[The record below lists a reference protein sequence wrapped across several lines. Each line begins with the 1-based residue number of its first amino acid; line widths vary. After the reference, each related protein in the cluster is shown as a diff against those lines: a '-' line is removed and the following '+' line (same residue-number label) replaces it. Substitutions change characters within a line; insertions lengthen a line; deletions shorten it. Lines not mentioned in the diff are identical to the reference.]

1 MPWYE
6 PAVRATSQRRHN
18 NTTNDNDDH
27 TNVQNYLDEQW
38 NFPRHSSTNN
48 NNNYE
53 NNYDGLQFEV
63 ENQLQS
69 SGVLP
74 SSLSMNNN
82 NYSALQFGGMNRRG
96 EVEQSFANNLDQQ
109 NNNEMNRNSNMPISK
124 TAAFFHPRP
133 VMALM
138 PYKQFFSPI
147 ACPADDNCSDLL
159 EDERKQSAT
168 DDNANVS
175 APLLHNSQAAH
186 SQEYD
191 FQQQQTQQHLTPA
204 DDNLANINHTTQEDQ
219 QGSTNSSSPAP
230 PSSNLKPKDLF
241 SSFIAK
247 PISTNNNNTTNVFKV
262 PPKQSKL
269 VKDSNTG
276 QMKSSLTNDKEKNK
290 SKKSSWDDYGG
301 RPTVDNADNKK
312 ENAPNKDAAA
322 KKKKK
327 KKSSKQQQQSDGTDI
342 TDYLNG
348 NKKRVSN
355 DNSQK
360 DGKTKKK
367 KKQRKSNNATNT
379 GTELD
384 IPAYN
389 SDDILLT
396 TNPKESIPKLTQD
409 DFAGIEEME
418 LQNVAQCMEGMRLF
432 LEKFGN
438 QQFVAFSLL
447 FLDEYTGNYT
457 TSSAP
462 NNDNNGKQKKSKKK
476 GGGTRSNKFTL
487 PNSNN
492 SRGYEVTTPFVP
504 SSKKYCTP
512 KGQSCT
518 AWNCTCDDQIRSL
531 RASASLL
538 GAMFVFKN
546 TVDIEGVANIENQ
559 VGEWECFLLPLG
571 PTNNEQGEPPNEIDY
586 QRMSNWPI
594 IPFLC
599 GVSLSD
605 RWAAFEAILLNQRT
619 KLVTYNATVSLLPY
633 YQHLA
638 SDVGGSSNSTS
649 SVSVFAACIAGG
661 DNNNSDMSTPTS
673 SSVNNMRNDGYIQS
687 IWDLRLVSWMLRDNA
702 TDNELE
708 FSKFQEGFAH
718 LAPQD
723 ELHSNMSA
731 VMQGCI
737 SAKNSLQLVYKLYP
751 IVNGQL
757 VRGGLLDSL
766 EVIEQPVQSILA
778 QMECRGVGFFPHRLK
793 RIEVQLECRLEEL
806 STTAIQI
813 TKDPDFLLSS
823 PQQVSS
829 FLFDTLK
836 LSMPAGL
843 VAKNKTVHRSTS
855 EEALKA
861 IRSEMKS
868 RTGSSPQI
876 IDIILESRQLNK
888 LLTTYIRPLPKV
900 CRRNNN
906 SNQANNRGTS
916 PKRSKKQPARIYPQW
931 MQTAT
936 RTGRLSCRKPN
947 LQQIPKKG
955 AFGVD
960 PREAFAA
967 DQGLCL
973 FACDYSQ
980 KEVRILA
987 HMSGDEALVSLFRG
1001 DPNIDIYKQMS
1012 SIIRNKPLDTIT
1024 DQERAQFKQVT
1035 LAILYGMSPNQV
1047 AKKLSISKT
1056 NAQQMMN
1063 DFFRRFRRV
1072 KSWMD
1077 ETKSNARKNSYVTTI
1092 AGRKRYLDD
1101 INSDDN
1107 SKRSQAE
1114 RQAINTVIQGSAAD
1128 LMKAAMI
1135 NMTTNLTR
1143 WQDVSSRPRML
1154 LQIHDEMI
1162 LEVCFNENDIKDL
1175 KDIAMKSCCSDC
1187 ERLFQLKVPLLLNC
1201 SAGMSWGAMRDL

>member
-1 MPWYE
+1 
-6 PAVRATSQRRHN
+6 
-18 NTTNDNDDH
+18 
-27 TNVQNYLDEQW
+27 
-38 NFPRHSSTNN
+38 
-48 NNNYE
+48 
-53 NNYDGLQFEV
+53 
-63 ENQLQS
+63 
-69 SGVLP
+69 
-74 SSLSMNNN
+74 
-82 NYSALQFGGMNRRG
+82 
-96 EVEQSFANNLDQQ
+96 
-109 NNNEMNRNSNMPISK
+109 
-124 TAAFFHPRP
+124 
-133 VMALM
+133 
-138 PYKQFFSPI
+138 
-147 ACPADDNCSDLL
+147 
-159 EDERKQSAT
+159 
-168 DDNANVS
+168 
-175 APLLHNSQAAH
+175 
-186 SQEYD
+186 
-191 FQQQQTQQHLTPA
+191 
-204 DDNLANINHTTQEDQ
+204 
-219 QGSTNSSSPAP
+219 
-230 PSSNLKPKDLF
+230 
-241 SSFIAK
+241 
-247 PISTNNNNTTNVFKV
+247 
-262 PPKQSKL
+262 
-269 VKDSNTG
+269 
-276 QMKSSLTNDKEKNK
+276 
-290 SKKSSWDDYGG
+290 
-301 RPTVDNADNKK
+301 
-312 ENAPNKDAAA
+312 
-322 KKKKK
+322 
-327 KKSSKQQQQSDGTDI
+327 
-342 TDYLNG
+342 
-348 NKKRVSN
+348 
-355 DNSQK
+355 
-360 DGKTKKK
+360 
-367 KKQRKSNNATNT
+367 
-379 GTELD
+379 
-384 IPAYN
+384 
-389 SDDILLT
+389 
-396 TNPKESIPKLTQD
+396 
-409 DFAGIEEME
+409 ME

-457 TSSAP
+457 TSSSAP

-476 GGGTRSNKFTL
+476 GCTRSNKFTL
-487 PNSNN
+487 PNSNNN

-518 AWNCTCDDQIRSL
+518 AWNCTCDDQIRPL

-546 TVDIEGVANIENQ
+546 DNSSSSNDEGMVD
-559 VGEWECFLLPLG
+559 EWECFLLPLG
-571 PTNNEQGEPPNEIDY
+571 PTNDEHGEPPNEIEY

-594 IPFLC
+594 IPFQV
-599 GVSLSD
+599 GVSLCD

-638 SDVGGSSNSTS
+638 SDVVSSR
-649 SVSVFAACIAGG
+649 VSAFAACIAGG
-661 DNNNSDMSTPTS
+661 DNNNSDIMATPS
-673 SSVNNMRNDGYIQS
+673 NSSVNIRNDGYIQS

-702 TDNELE
+702 TDTELE
-708 FSKFQEGFAH
+708 FSTFQEGFAH

-737 SAKNSLQLVYKLYP
+737 TAKNSLQLVYKLYP

-793 RIEVQLECRLEEL
+793 RIEVQLESRLEEL
-806 STTAIQI
+806 TTSAIQI

-868 RTGSSPQI
+868 RTRSSPQI

-906 SNQANNRGTS
+906 NNQASGKS

-987 HMSGDEALVSLFRG
+987 HMSGDEALLSLFRG

-1056 NAQQMMN
+1056 NAQQMMT

-1077 ETKSNARKNSYVTTI
+1077 ETKSNARKNAYVTTI

-1162 LEVCFNENDIKDL
+1162 LEVRFNENDIKDL
-1175 KDIAMKSCCSDC
+1175 KDIAIKSCCNDC

>member
-1 MPWYE
+1 LTKQEQGSKMPWYE
-6 PAVRATSQRRHN
+6 PAARAPTSQQRYN
-18 NTTNDNDDH
+18 NTNTNNDDH
-27 TNVQNYLDEQW
+27 VNVQNYLDEQW
-38 NFPRHSSTNN
+38 NFPRNSNN
-48 NNNYE
+48 NN
-53 NNYDGLQFEV
+53 NNYDGLQFEI
-63 ENQLQS
+63 ENQLRS

-74 SSLSMNNN
+74 SSLSMNNISG
-82 NYSALQFGGMNRRG
+82 NYSALQFGGMTRRG
-96 EVEQSFANNLDQQ
+96 EVEQSSATNNLAQQ
-109 NNNEMNRNSNMPISK
+109 NNEMNHNSDSNMPVSK

-147 ACPADDNCSDLL
+147 ACPDDDDNDCGDVL
-159 EDERKQSAT
+159 DDKRKQST
-168 DDNANVS
+168 TNENHNVG
-175 APLLHNSQAAH
+175 APLLHNSQAPPQ
-186 SQEYD
+186 QEYD
-191 FQQQQTQQHLTPA
+191 FQQSQQQQHHLTPA
-204 DDNLANINHTTQEDQ
+204 DDNLANINQTTQQEDQ
-219 QGSTNSSSPAP
+219 QGSTNSNSPQP

-247 PISTNNNNTTNVFKV
+247 PISTHNNNAFKV

-276 QMKSSLTNDKEKNK
+276 QMKSSLTTEDKNN

-301 RPTVDNADNKK
+301 RPTVDNDNRK
-312 ENAPNKDAAA
+312 ENASNKDAAV

-327 KKSSKQQQQSDGTDI
+327 KKKSKQQQQSDGTDI
-342 TDYLNG
+342 TNYLNG

-355 DNSQK
+355 EKN
-360 DGKTKKK
+360 GNKTKKK
-367 KKQRKSNNATNT
+367 KKQRKSNTTNST

-384 IPAYN
+384 IPSYN
-389 SDDILLT
+389 TDDILDLT
-396 TNPKESIPKLTQD
+396 NNNNKSNNNSSSIPKLTQD

-418 LQNVAQCMEGMRLF
+418 LQNVAQCMEGMHLF

-438 QQFVAFSLL
+438 QQHVAFSLL

-457 TSSAP
+457 SSSAS

-487 PNSNN
+487 PNSNNN

-546 TVDIEGVANIENQ
+546 DNNSGDNDEGMVD
-559 VGEWECFLLPLG
+559 EWECFLLPLG
-571 PTNNEQGEPPNEIDY
+571 PTNDEHGEPPNEIEY

-638 SDVGGSSNSTS
+638 SDVVSSNSTS
-649 SVSVFAACIAGG
+649 SVSAFAACIAGG
-661 DNNNSDMSTPTS
+661 DNNNSDGMATPTS
-673 SSVNNMRNDGYIQS
+673 SSINNMRNDGYIQS

-702 TDNELE
+702 TDTELE

-751 IVNGQL
+751 IMNGQL

-793 RIEVQLECRLEEL
+793 RIEVQLESRLEEL
-806 STTAIQI
+806 TTSAIQI

-906 SNQANNRGTS
+906 NQASGSTS

-987 HMSGDEALVSLFRG
+987 HMSGDEALLSLFRG

-1012 SIIRNKPLDTIT
+1012 SIIRNKP
-1024 DQERAQFKQVT
+1024 
-1035 LAILYGMSPNQV
+1035 M
-1047 AKKLSISKT
+1047 
-1056 NAQQMMN
+1056 
-1063 DFFRRFRRV
+1063 
-1072 KSWMD
+1072 
-1077 ETKSNARKNSYVTTI
+1077 
-1092 AGRKRYLDD
+1092 
-1101 INSDDN
+1101 
-1107 SKRSQAE
+1107 
-1114 RQAINTVIQGSAAD
+1114 
-1128 LMKAAMI
+1128 
-1135 NMTTNLTR
+1135 
-1143 WQDVSSRPRML
+1143 
-1154 LQIHDEMI
+1154 
-1162 LEVCFNENDIKDL
+1162 
-1175 KDIAMKSCCSDC
+1175 
-1187 ERLFQLKVPLLLNC
+1187 
-1201 SAGMSWGAMRDL
+1201 

>member
-6 PAVRATSQRRHN
+6 PAARAPTPQRRQN
-18 NTTNDNDDH
+18 NTNDDDH

-38 NFPRHSSTNN
+38 KNFPRNSTTNN
-48 NNNYE
+48 NHNNYE
-53 NNYDGLQFEV
+53 NNYDGLQFEI

-74 SSLSMNNN
+74 SSLSMTNN
-82 NYSALQFGGMNRRG
+82 NYSALLFGGMTRRG
-96 EVEQSFANNLDQQ
+96 EVEQSSANNLGQQ
-109 NNNEMNRNSNMPISK
+109 NNEMNHNNSNMPVSK
-124 TAAFFHPRP
+124 AAAFFHPRP

-138 PYKQFFSPI
+138 PYIQFFSPI
-147 ACPADDNCSDLL
+147 ACPDNDCSGVLD
-159 EDERKQSAT
+159 DERKQSA
-168 DDNANVS
+168 NEKHNVR
-175 APLLHNSQAAH
+175 APLLRNSQAPPQ
-186 SQEYD
+186 QEYD
-191 FQQQQTQQHLTPA
+191 FQQPTQQQQNLTPA
-204 DDNLANINHTTQEDQ
+204 DDNLADINHTTQEDH
-219 QGSTNSSSPAP
+219 QGSTNSSSPQP

-247 PISTNNNNTTNVFKV
+247 PISTHDNSTANAFKV

-276 QMKSSLTNDKEKNK
+276 QMKSALTNDNKNVK
-290 SKKSSWDDYGG
+290 SKKSSWDVYGG
-301 RPTVDNADNKK
+301 RPTVDHDNKK
-312 ENAPNKDAAA
+312 ENAPNKDAA

-327 KKSSKQQQQSDGTDI
+327 KKSKQQQQSDGTDI

-355 DNSQK
+355 EKN
-360 DGKTKKK
+360 GKTKKKKK
-367 KKQRKSNNATNT
+367 KKQRKSNTTTST

-389 SDDILLT
+389 TDDILLT
-396 TNPKESIPKLTQD
+396 NNNKSNNNSSIIPKLTQE

-462 NNDNNGKQKKSKKK
+462 NNDIRKQKKSKKK

-492 SRGYEVTTPFVP
+492 NNRGYEVTTPFVP

-512 KGQSCT
+512 KGQTCT

-546 TVDIEGVANIENQ
+546 DSSSVDDVDDMANNQ
-559 VGEWECFLLPLG
+559 VSEWECFLLPLG
-571 PTNNEQGEPPNEIDY
+571 PTDDEQGEPPNEIEY

-638 SDVGGSSNSTS
+638 SDVVSSRVST
-649 SVSVFAACIAGG
+649 FAACIAGG
-661 DNNNSDMSTPTS
+661 DNNSNSNGMATPS
-673 SSVNNMRNDGYIQS
+673 NSSVNIRNDGYIQS

-702 TDNELE
+702 TDTELE
-708 FSKFQEGFAH
+708 FSTFQEGFAH

-723 ELHSNMSA
+723 ELHSDMSA

-751 IVNGQL
+751 IMNGQL

-793 RIEVQLECRLEEL
+793 RIEVQLESRLEEL
-806 STTAIQI
+806 TTSAIQI

-906 SNQANNRGTS
+906 NNQANGAS

-1056 NAQQMMN
+1056 NAQQMMT

-1077 ETKSNARKNSYVTTI
+1077 ETKSNARKNAYVTTI

-1162 LEVCFNENDIKDL
+1162 LEVRFNENDIKDL
-1175 KDIAMKSCCSDC
+1175 KDIAIKSCCNDC

-1201 SAGMSWGAMRDL
+1201 SAGMSWGAMREL

>member
-1 MPWYE
+1 
-6 PAVRATSQRRHN
+6 
-18 NTTNDNDDH
+18 
-27 TNVQNYLDEQW
+27 
-38 NFPRHSSTNN
+38 
-48 NNNYE
+48 
-53 NNYDGLQFEV
+53 
-63 ENQLQS
+63 
-69 SGVLP
+69 
-74 SSLSMNNN
+74 
-82 NYSALQFGGMNRRG
+82 
-96 EVEQSFANNLDQQ
+96 
-109 NNNEMNRNSNMPISK
+109 
-124 TAAFFHPRP
+124 
-133 VMALM
+133 
-138 PYKQFFSPI
+138 
-147 ACPADDNCSDLL
+147 
-159 EDERKQSAT
+159 
-168 DDNANVS
+168 
-175 APLLHNSQAAH
+175 
-186 SQEYD
+186 
-191 FQQQQTQQHLTPA
+191 
-204 DDNLANINHTTQEDQ
+204 
-219 QGSTNSSSPAP
+219 
-230 PSSNLKPKDLF
+230 
-241 SSFIAK
+241 
-247 PISTNNNNTTNVFKV
+247 
-262 PPKQSKL
+262 
-269 VKDSNTG
+269 
-276 QMKSSLTNDKEKNK
+276 
-290 SKKSSWDDYGG
+290 
-301 RPTVDNADNKK
+301 
-312 ENAPNKDAAA
+312 
-322 KKKKK
+322 
-327 KKSSKQQQQSDGTDI
+327 
-342 TDYLNG
+342 
-348 NKKRVSN
+348 
-355 DNSQK
+355 
-360 DGKTKKK
+360 
-367 KKQRKSNNATNT
+367 
-379 GTELD
+379 
-384 IPAYN
+384 
-389 SDDILLT
+389 
-396 TNPKESIPKLTQD
+396 
-409 DFAGIEEME
+409 ME

-457 TSSAP
+457 TTSSAP
-462 NNDNNGKQKKSKKK
+462 NNNGKQKKSKKK

-487 PNSNN
+487 PNSNNN

-531 RASASLL
+531 RASALLL

-546 TVDIEGVANIENQ
+546 KVGIEGVANIENQ
-559 VGEWECFLLPLG
+559 VDEWECFLLPLG
-571 PTNNEQGEPPNEIDY
+571 PTNDEHGEPPNEIEY

-594 IPFLC
+594 IPFQV
-599 GVSLSD
+599 GVSLCD

-638 SDVGGSSNSTS
+638 SDVISSNSTS

-661 DNNNSDMSTPTS
+661 DNNNSDGMATPTNS
-673 SSVNNMRNDGYIQS
+673 SDNMRNDGYIQS

-702 TDNELE
+702 TDTELE

-723 ELHSNMSA
+723 ELHSDMSA

-793 RIEVQLECRLEEL
+793 RIEVQLESRLEEL
-806 STTAIQI
+806 TTSAIQI

-906 SNQANNRGTS
+906 NQASGSTS

-1077 ETKSNARKNSYVTTI
+1077 ETKSNARKNAYVTTI

-1162 LEVCFNENDIKDL
+1162 LEVRFNENHIKDL
-1175 KDIAMKSCCSDC
+1175 KDIATKSCCNDC